1 MLDQVANPALRE
13 LLSEEELAEL
23 TGYTSARGQR
33 KWLDENSWRYAVA
46 RDGSPRVA
54 RAHFLLKMGAPSGA
68 GETAQLATT
77 PNWNAI
83 A

>member
-1 MLDQVANPALRE
+1 MLLTAD
-13 LLSEEELAEL
+13 ELAEL

-33 KWLDENSWRYAVA
+33 KWLDAAGWRYAVA

-54 RAHFLLKMGAPSGA
+54 RAYFLLKMGVPGD
-68 GETAQLATT
+68 GKTNQATE
-77 PNWNAI
+77 PNWHAL

>member
-1 MLDQVANPALRE
+1 MNAALSD
-13 LLSEEELAEL
+13 LLSADELAEL
-23 TGYTSARGQR
+23 TGYTSARGKR
-33 KWLDENSWRYAVA
+33 KWLEENSWRYAVA

-54 RAHFLLKMGAPSGA
+54 RAYFLLKMGVPSGS